1 MTSTPIRESS
11 GNSTGKAASNPKG
24 WKVVRQRS
32 RQQVWIETAF
42 SLLHPSY
49 QQGISIPLGAELAK
63 FGGKFD
69 DLIFVKDYH
78 DQNQSFLYLQAKHKY
93 EKPKSDKSSKKTIS
107 IASVDLLD
115 DNKGNFS
122 LTKYFHSYRYMT
134 RHCVQLATYLNSYL
148 NARARLFRESRTT
161 GLNRT

>member
-1 MTSTPIRESS
+1 MATQQSKPPPIPRGGKLSDKDHGNRFESKLLFLFFIRAI
-11 GNSTGKAASNPKG
+11 NKG
-24 WKVVRQRS
+24 
-32 RQQVWIETAF
+32 
-42 SLLHPSY
+42 Y
-49 QQGISIPLGAELAK
+49 QFHLGAELAK